1 MAVAAVKELEAG
13 DVVAEEVSQ
22 ETVPTTDD
30 ATADRQ
36 PETKNGKPNLD
47 NLPEFRQYKSEEQK
61 RFAAQERRLAALEAR
76 HQQELAQ
83 ARQEIENRKLA
94 EMDDYQ
100 RLEYTGMQTA
110 RERDEALRRLQ
121 EYEIKNQRQQAL
133 LAIAEEASEE
143 LEFSI
148 PVSALVDAESPDQAW
163 RLAARYKRTKQQEA
177 AKNSEA
183 ALLARQQKRE
193 NNRVE
198 VGSGNPPPSSTG
210 WEARYK
216 KALESGSAVELAKLT
231 TRPKED

>member
-30 ATADRQ
+30 ASADRQ
-36 PETKNGKPNLD
+36 PEQAKKTPD
-47 NLPEFRQYKSEEQK
+47 NDLTNNKQFREWQ
-61 RFAAQERRLAALEAR
+61 AAQDRRVAALENKYR
-76 HQQELAQ
+76 QELQQ
-83 ARQEIENRKLA
+83 ARQEVETRKLA

-163 RLAARYKRTKQQEA
+163 RLAARYKRTKQSEQ

-183 ALLARQQKRE
+183 AQLARQQKRE

-198 VGSGNPPPSSTG
+198 VGSGNPPPSSTS
-210 WEARYK
+210 WDARYK
-216 KALESGSAVELAKLT
+216 KAMESGSAVELAKLT